1 MNCIPLSVGRTWLA
15 VRSWS
20 QGTEK
25 QMSFEELF
33 LVWKEGAEWLCR
45 GILTGGSNGDRVVLS
60 PMSRVHVC
68 FLFFVS
74 MGTCVCV
81 CLHMTQPMCA
91 SQRTIY
97 GSHFSPSTMW
107 VPRIEDGLSGL
118 VAKYLCLSA
127 EPFWQL

>member
-1 MNCIPLSVGRTWLA
+1 
-15 VRSWS
+15 
-20 QGTEK
+20 
-25 QMSFEELF
+25 MSFEEVF

-45 GILTGGSNGDRVVLS
+45 ETLTGGSNGDSVVLS

-68 FLFFVS
+68 FLFSGFFSSLVFVS

-81 CLHMTQPMCA
+81 CLHMPQPMCA

-107 VPRIEDGLSGL
+107 VPRIEDGLSGFM
-118 VAKYLCLSA
+118 AKYLCLSA